1 MTLIR
6 SCEVLA
12 VRECGEITGFYR
24 GCDRCRNE
32 LLRWLGQIEDD
43 YCRLNPIPAS
53 SPLGGGTGAF
63 GSKSPASDHVIAMLD
78 RRSKANAVHGDDR
91 EGLLS
96 VPAVVGEWSQYAW
109 RESEDPLPGTVGE
122 GFAYLRVRNDWLMQ
136 QDCAADFA
144 EEIRR
149 LYVQLR
155 GHAEPKRKI
164 GECPAELVAE
174 TKTAPAVRCEAP
186 LRAAVD
192 DDVIRCHA
200 CGASWMRPW
209 HDLRAALGGQTL
221 MDYAMLSDWLDVK
234 VGTLWWWN
242 SKDHW
247 TRYGEQRRALWAV
260 VEVLESYQKRRSQ
273 TTKEAS

>member
-1 MTLIR
+1 MIR
-6 SCEVLA
+6 SCEVQA
-12 VRECGEITGFYR
+12 VRQCGEITGFYR
-24 GCDRCRNE
+24 ACDRCRNE
-32 LLRWLGQIEDD
+32 VLRWLGSIEAD
-43 YCRLNPIPAS
+43 YCRLNPTPVS
-53 SPLGGGTGAF
+53 SPLGGGSGAF

-78 RRSKANAVHGDDR
+78 RRSKANAVTQDDR
-91 EGLLS
+91 NGAPLS
-96 VPAVVGEWSQYAW
+96 VPAVIGEWCEVPW
-109 RESEDPLPGTVGE
+109 RDSEDHLPGTVGE

-144 EEIRR
+144 EELRR

-164 GECPAELVAE
+164 GECPAKLV
-174 TKTAPAVRCEAP
+174 PGVRCEAP
-186 LRAAVD
+186 LRAGVD

-221 MDYAMLSDWLDVK
+221 MDYAMLADWLGVK

-260 VEVLESYQKRRSQ
+260 VEVLESYQKRRSDKA
-273 TTKEAS
+273 KEAS